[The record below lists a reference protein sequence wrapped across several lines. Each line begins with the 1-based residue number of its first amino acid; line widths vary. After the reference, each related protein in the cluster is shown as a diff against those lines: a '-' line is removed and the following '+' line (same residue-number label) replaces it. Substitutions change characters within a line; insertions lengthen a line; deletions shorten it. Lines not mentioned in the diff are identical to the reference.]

1 MVQKSSLYIHE
12 KYIFPYLIAKLIDV
26 VHQLIHI
33 FLNLIFHH
41 YTPEFNPIELIF
53 NKLKT
58 EFKKL
63 DHKNIYNDIK
73 KCLNKICKEDVI
85 NSINHSLKIIN
96 SYK

>member
-1 MVQKSSLYIHE
+1 MIYN
-12 KYIFPYLIAKLIDV
+12 PP
-26 VHQLIHI
+26 
-33 FLNLIFHH
+33 

-73 KCLNKICKEDVI
+73 KCKEDVI